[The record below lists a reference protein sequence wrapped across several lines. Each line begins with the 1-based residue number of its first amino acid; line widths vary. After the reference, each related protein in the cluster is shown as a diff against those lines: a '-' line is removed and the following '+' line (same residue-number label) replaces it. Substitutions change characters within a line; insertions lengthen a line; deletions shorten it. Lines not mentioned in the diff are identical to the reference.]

1 MIALALRN
9 LWRNQRRSATTLLAM
24 MIGMLSILLFGGYSR
39 TVYYGLETDFVSRSG
54 HLQLQRKDYFWF
66 GNGDPQGF
74 SLQNYRSLV
83 SDIEQDP
90 VLAPLLRVVT
100 PVLQFGGIAGN
111 FDAGL
116 SKLVMVQGVDVAGQ
130 NKMRQWNDYQL
141 AITPELLSIN
151 PQAADEAEIGIGV
164 ARMLQLCSQLA
175 VQDCPQPEA
184 SPSVDTRS
192 GLSADIAALAAQQ
205 TTQQAPQAA
214 TSQSSARLELLAAST
229 GGAPNVN
236 RLQIK
241 RAVTTGAKEL
251 DEVYLAMQLGQA
263 QQLLFGDSGQRVTAL
278 QIQLQH
284 SADLE
289 TARARLQ
296 HLIEH
301 NWQQQPLEVHDFQT
315 LNPAFGQITGMF
327 SAIFGFITILISAIV
342 LFTVGNTMSM
352 AVLERTVEIGTL
364 RTLGL
369 RRSGIRRLFVSEGLL
384 LGLTGAALGTLL
396 ALLLA
401 SLINQAGFSWLP
413 PGSSNPVPITIRLW
427 GEHQMLF
434 SVSVTVVLVATL
446 SAWWPAGRAA
456 KQDVV
461 DALRYV

>member
-39 TVYYGLETDFVSRSG
+39 TVYYGLETDFVGRSG

-66 GNGDPQGF
+66 GSGDPQGY
-74 SLQNYRSLV
+74 SLQNYQVLIR
-83 SDIEQDP
+83 DIEQDP
-90 VLAPLLRVVT
+90 ELAPMLQVVT

-111 FDAGL
+111 FEAGL
-116 SKLVMVQGVDVAGQ
+116 SKLVIVQGVDVAGQ
-130 NKMRQWNDYQL
+130 NQLRQWNDYQL

-151 PQAADEAEIGIGV
+151 PAAPDQAEIGIGV

-175 VQDCPQPEA
+175 LQDCPQPDSA
-184 SPSVDTRS
+184 TPSVQNNN
-192 GLSADIAALAAQQ
+192 LAADIAALAAEQPAVRGPGE
-205 TTQQAPQAA
+205 TG
-214 TSQSSARLELLAAST
+214 ARLELLAAST
-229 GGAPNVN
+229 GGAPNVS
-236 RLQIK
+236 RLQIN

-251 DEVYLAMQLGQA
+251 DEVYLAMQLQQA
-263 QQLLFGDSGQRVTAL
+263 QTLLYGEAGQRVTAL
-278 QIQLQH
+278 QIQLRH
-284 SADLE
+284 TADL
-289 TARARLQ
+289 AKAQARLQ
-296 HLIEH
+296 QLIDSR
-301 NWQQQPLEVHDFQT
+301 WQQQPLEVHDFQT

-369 RRSGIRRLFVSEGLL
+369 RRSGIRRLFVSEGLV
-384 LGLTGAALGTLL
+384 LGLTGAILGTLL
-396 ALLLA
+396 ALGLA
-401 SLINQAGFSWLP
+401 GLINQAGFAWLP

-427 GEHQMLF
+427 GEHQMLL
-434 SVSVTVVLVATL
+434 SISLTVVLVATL
-446 SAWWPAGRAA
+446 SAWWPARRAA
-456 KQDVV
+456 RQDVV

>member
-39 TVYYGLETDFVSRSG
+39 TVYYGLETDFVGRSG

-66 GNGDPQGF
+66 GSGDPQGY
-74 SLQNYRSLV
+74 SLQNYTALMA
-83 SDIEQDP
+83 DIQQDP
-90 VLAPLLRVVT
+90 QLAPLLRVVT

-116 SKLVMVQGVDVAGQ
+116 SKLVIVQGVDVEGQ
-130 NKMRQWNDYQL
+130 NQMRRWNDYQL
-141 AITPELLSIN
+141 AITPELLSMD
-151 PQAADEAEIGIGV
+151 PAAADEAEIGIGV
-164 ARMLQLCSQLA
+164 ARMLQLCTQLA
-175 VQDCPQPEA
+175 LQDCPPAEA
-184 SPSVDTRS
+184 VPPTASQNE
-192 GLSADIAALAAQQ
+192 LSADITALATRSAQQ
-205 TTQQAPQAA
+205 SPTASAGKGG
-214 TSQSSARLELLAAST
+214 ARLELLAAST

-236 RLQIK
+236 RLQIN

-251 DEVYLAMQLGQA
+251 DEVYLAMQLKQA
-263 QQLLFGDSGQRVTAL
+263 QQLLYGEAGQRVTAL

-289 TARARLQ
+289 VARARLQ
-296 HLIEH
+296 HLIA
-301 NWQQQPLEVHDFQT
+301 NRWQQQPLEVHDFQT

-384 LGLTGAALGTLL
+384 LGLTGAVLGTLL

-401 SLINQAGFSWLP
+401 SLINQAGFAWLP

-427 GEHQMLF
+427 GEHQMLL
-434 SVSVTVVLVATL
+434 SISLTVVLVATL
-446 SAWWPAGRAA
+446 SAWWPARRAA
-456 KQDVV
+456 QQDVV

>member
-39 TVYYGLETDFVSRSG
+39 TVYYGLETDFVGRSG

-66 GNGDPQGF
+66 GSGDPQGY
-74 SLQNYRSLV
+74 SLQNYQALIT
-83 SDIEQDP
+83 DIQQDP

-116 SKLVMVQGVDVAGQ
+116 SKLVIVQGVDVEGQ
-130 NKMRQWNDYQL
+130 NQLRQWNDYQL
-141 AITPELLSIN
+141 AITPELLSID
-151 PQAADEAEIGIGV
+151 PAAKDQAEIGIGV
-164 ARMLQLCSQLA
+164 ARMLQLCTQLA
-175 VQDCPQPEA
+175 LKDCPQTEA
-184 SPSVDTRS
+184 DTPSAKDN

-205 TTQQAPQAA
+205 SGTG
-214 TSQSSARLELLAAST
+214 SQSQTGARLELLAAST
-229 GGAPNVN
+229 GGAPNVS
-236 RLQIK
+236 RLQIN

-251 DEVYLAMQLGQA
+251 DEVYLAMQLQQA
-263 QQLLFGDSGQRVTAL
+263 QTLLYGEAGQRVTAL

-289 TARARLQ
+289 LARARLQ
-296 HLIEH
+296 QLIDSR
-301 NWQQQPLEVHDFQT
+301 WQQQPLEVHDFQT

-384 LGLTGAALGTLL
+384 LGLTGAVLGTLL

-401 SLINQAGFSWLP
+401 ALINQAGFAWLP

-427 GEHQMLF
+427 GEHQMLL
-434 SVSVTVVLVATL
+434 SISLTVVLVATV
-446 SAWWPAGRAA
+446 SAWWPARRAA
-456 KQDVV
+456 QQDVV

>member
-39 TVYYGLETDFVSRSG
+39 TVYYGLETDFVGRSG

-66 GNGDPQGF
+66 GSGDPQGY
-74 SLQNYRSLV
+74 SLQNYQALI
-83 SDIEQDP
+83 SDIQQDP
-90 VLAPLLRVVT
+90 ELAPLLQVVT

-116 SKLVMVQGVDVAGQ
+116 SKLVIVQGVDVAGQ
-130 NKMRQWNDYQL
+130 NQMRQWNDYQL
-141 AITPELLSIN
+141 AISPELLSMN
-151 PQAADEAEIGIGV
+151 PSAADEAEIGIGV

-175 VQDCPQPEA
+175 LKDCPQT
-184 SPSVDTRS
+184 DTTS
-192 GLSADIAALAAQQ
+192 GTQSGQSNSLSANLAALAAQQ
-205 TTQQAPQAA
+205 STTTDVGQ
-214 TSQSSARLELLAAST
+214 TGARLELLAAST
-229 GGAPNVN
+229 GGAPNVS
-236 RLQIK
+236 RLQIN

-251 DEVYLAMQLGQA
+251 DEVYLAMQLSQA
-263 QQLLFGDSGQRVTAL
+263 QSLLYGEAGQRVTAL
-278 QIQLQH
+278 QIQLRH
-284 SADLE
+284 TADLE
-289 TARARLQ
+289 KAQARLQ
-296 HLIEH
+296 QLID
-301 NWQQQPLEVHDFQT
+301 NRWQQQPLEVHDFQT

-384 LGLTGAALGTLL
+384 LGLTGAIFGTLL

-401 SLINQAGFSWLP
+401 GLINQAGFAWLP

-427 GEHQMLF
+427 GEHQMLL
-434 SVSVTVVLVATL
+434 SISLTVVLVATL
-446 SAWWPAGRAA
+446 SAWWPARRAA
-456 KQDVV
+456 QQDVV

>member
-39 TVYYGLETDFVSRSG
+39 TVYYGLETDFVGRSG

-66 GNGDPQGF
+66 GSGDPQGY
-74 SLQNYRSLV
+74 SLQNYRQLV
-83 SDIEQDP
+83 TDIQQDP

-116 SKLVMVQGVDVAGQ
+116 SKLVIVQGVDVKGQ
-130 NKMRQWNDYQL
+130 NQLRQWNDYQL
-141 AITPELLSIN
+141 AITPELLSID
-151 PQAADEAEIGIGV
+151 PAAPEQAEIGIGV
-164 ARMLQLCSQLA
+164 ARMLQLCTQLA
-175 VQDCPQPEA
+175 LKDCPQPEA
-184 SPSVDTRS
+184 AGADIGT
-192 GLSADIAALAAQQ
+192 GQLSADISALAATTMQQ
-205 TTQQAPQAA
+205 PSTDQTG
-214 TSQSSARLELLAAST
+214 ARLELLAAST
-229 GGAPNVN
+229 GGAPNVS
-236 RLQIK
+236 RLQIN

-251 DEVYLAMQLGQA
+251 DEVYLAMQLEQA
-263 QQLLFGDSGQRVTAL
+263 QTLLYGEAGQRVTAL

-289 TARARLQ
+289 LARHRLQ
-296 HLIEH
+296 HLIGDR
-301 NWQQQPLEVHDFQT
+301 WQQQPLEVHDFQT

-384 LGLTGAALGTLL
+384 LGLTGAVLGTLL

-401 SLINQAGFSWLP
+401 ALINQAGFAWLP

-427 GEHQMLF
+427 GEHQMLL
-434 SVSVTVVLVATL
+434 SISLTVVLVATV
-446 SAWWPAGRAA
+446 SAWWPARRAA
-456 KQDVV
+456 QQDVV

>member
-1 MIALALRN
+1 MIGLALRN

-39 TVYYGLETDFVSRSG
+39 TVYYGLETDFVGRTG

-66 GNGDPQGF
+66 GSGDPQGY
-74 SLQNYRSLV
+74 SLHDYQQLADEIRL
-83 SDIEQDP
+83 DP

-116 SKLVMVQGVDVAGQ
+116 SKLVIVQGVDVAAQ
-130 NKMRQWNDYQL
+130 NEMRRWNDYQL
-141 AITPELLSIN
+141 AITPDLLSMDPKVPN
-151 PQAADEAEIGIGV
+151 EAEIGVGV

-175 VQDCPQPEA
+175 LPDCPAQEVNNEG
-184 SPSVDTRS
+184 SPDVGGSL
-192 GLSADIAALAAQQ
+192 LSADIAALA
-205 TTQQAPQAA
+205 
-214 TSQSSARLELLAAST
+214 TSQSDPSSPATSGAQLELLAAST

-236 RLQIK
+236 RLQIN

-251 DEVYLAMQLGQA
+251 DEVYLAMQLSQA
-263 QQLLFGDSGQRVTAL
+263 QQLLYGEPGQQVTAL

-284 SADLE
+284 SRDLE
-289 TARARLQ
+289 LARSRLQ
-296 HLIEH
+296 QLIAEK
-301 NWQQQPLEVHDFQT
+301 WAAQPLEVHDFQT

-327 SAIFGFITILISAIV
+327 AAIFGFITILISAIV

-384 LGLTGAALGTLL
+384 LGLTGAGLGTIM
-396 ALLLA
+396 ALFFA
-401 SLINQAGFSWLP
+401 ALINQAGFSWVP
-413 PGSSNPVPITIRLW
+413 PGNSNPVPITIRLW
-427 GEHQMLF
+427 GEHQMLL
-434 SVSVTVVLVATL
+434 SIAVTVVVVATI
-446 SAWWPAGRAA
+446 SAWWPARRAA

>member
-39 TVYYGLETDFVSRSG
+39 TVYYGLETDFVGRSG

-66 GNGDPQGF
+66 GSGDPQGY
-74 SLQNYRSLV
+74 SLQNYQALI
-83 SDIEQDP
+83 SDIQQDP
-90 VLAPLLRVVT
+90 ELAPLLQVVT

-116 SKLVMVQGVDVAGQ
+116 SKLVIVQGVDVAGQ
-130 NKMRQWNDYQL
+130 NQMRQWNDYQL
-141 AITPELLSIN
+141 AISPELLSMN
-151 PQAADEAEIGIGV
+151 PSAADEAEIGIGV

-175 VQDCPQPEA
+175 LKDCPQT
-184 SPSVDTRS
+184 DTTS
-192 GLSADIAALAAQQ
+192 GTQSGQSNSLSADLAALAAQQ
-205 TTQQAPQAA
+205 STTTDAGQ
-214 TSQSSARLELLAAST
+214 TGARLELLAAST
-229 GGAPNVN
+229 GGAPNVS
-236 RLQIK
+236 RLQIN

-251 DEVYLAMQLGQA
+251 DEVYLAMQLSQA
-263 QQLLFGDSGQRVTAL
+263 QSLLYGEAGQRVTAL
-278 QIQLQH
+278 QIQLRH
-284 SADLE
+284 TADIKK
-289 TARARLQ
+289 AQARLQ
-296 HLIEH
+296 QLID
-301 NWQQQPLEVHDFQT
+301 NRWQQQPLEVHDFQT

-384 LGLTGAALGTLL
+384 LGLTGAIFGTLL

-401 SLINQAGFSWLP
+401 GLINQAGFAWLP

-427 GEHQMLF
+427 GEHQMLL
-434 SVSVTVVLVATL
+434 SISLTVVLVATL
-446 SAWWPAGRAA
+446 SAWWPARRAA
-456 KQDVV
+456 QQDVV

>member
-39 TVYYGLETDFVSRSG
+39 TVYYGLETDFVGRSG

-66 GNGDPQGF
+66 GSGDPQGY
-74 SLQNYRSLV
+74 SLQNYQALI
-83 SDIEQDP
+83 SDIQQDP
-90 VLAPLLRVVT
+90 ELAPLLQVVT

-116 SKLVMVQGVDVAGQ
+116 SKLVIVQGVDVAGQ
-130 NKMRQWNDYQL
+130 NQMRQWNDYQL
-141 AITPELLSIN
+141 AITPELLSMN
-151 PQAADEAEIGIGV
+151 PAAADEAEIGIGV

-175 VQDCPQPEA
+175 LKDCPQA
-184 SPSVDTRS
+184 DTTS
-192 GLSADIAALAAQQ
+192 GSQSGQSNSLSADLAALAAQQ
-205 TTQQAPQAA
+205 STTTDAGQ
-214 TSQSSARLELLAAST
+214 TGARLELLAAST
-229 GGAPNVN
+229 GGAPNVS
-236 RLQIK
+236 RLQIN

-251 DEVYLAMQLGQA
+251 DEVYLAMQLSQA
-263 QQLLFGDSGQRVTAL
+263 QSLLYGEAGQRVTAL
-278 QIQLQH
+278 QIQLRH
-284 SADLE
+284 TADLKK
-289 TARARLQ
+289 AQARLQ
-296 HLIEH
+296 QLIDSR
-301 NWQQQPLEVHDFQT
+301 WQQQPLEVHDFQT

-384 LGLTGAALGTLL
+384 LGLTGAILGTLL

-401 SLINQAGFSWLP
+401 GLINQAGFAWLP

-427 GEHQMLF
+427 GEHQMLL
-434 SVSVTVVLVATL
+434 SISLTVVLVATL
-446 SAWWPAGRAA
+446 SAWWPARRAA
-456 KQDVV
+456 QQDVV

>member
-9 LWRNQRRSATTLLAM
+9 LWRNQRRSSTTLLAM

-39 TVYYGLETDFVSRSG
+39 TVYYGLETDFVGRSG

-66 GNGDPQGF
+66 GSGDPQGY
-74 SLQNYRSLV
+74 SLHGYKQLV
-83 SDIEQDP
+83 NDIQQDP

-116 SKLVMVQGVDVAGQ
+116 SKLVIVQGVDVTAQ
-130 NKMRQWNDYQL
+130 NEMRRWNDYQL
-141 AITPELLSIN
+141 AITPELHSMN
-151 PQAADEAEIGIGV
+151 PAAGNEAEIGIGV
-164 ARMLQLCSQLA
+164 ARMLQLCAQLD
-175 VQDCPQPEA
+175 VPDCPQPQ
-184 SPSVDTRS
+184 
-192 GLSADIAALAAQQ
+192 LSAIDPNTQTLAADIAALAAGQL
-205 TTQQAPQAA
+205 PSEPA
-214 TSQSSARLELLAAST
+214 TPAKSGAQLELLAAST

-236 RLQIK
+236 RLQIN

-251 DEVYLAMQLGQA
+251 DEVYLAMQLAQA
-263 QQLLFGDSGQRVTAL
+263 QQLLYGESEERVTAL
-278 QIQLQH
+278 QIQLYH

-289 TARARLQ
+289 VARTRLQ
-296 HLIEH
+296 ELISNRWPE
-301 NWQQQPLEVHDFQT
+301 QPLEVHDFRT

-327 SAIFGFITILISAIV
+327 AAIFGFITILISAIV

-369 RRSGIRRLFVSEGLL
+369 RRSGIRRLFISEGLL
-384 LGLTGAALGTLL
+384 LGLTGALLGTAL
-396 ALLLA
+396 ALLFA
-401 SLINQAGFSWLP
+401 ALINQAGFTWLP
-413 PGSSNPVPITIRLW
+413 PGNSNPVPITIRLW
-427 GEHQMLF
+427 GEHQMLLGIGL
-434 SVSVTVVLVATL
+434 TVVLVATV
-446 SAWWPAGRAA
+446 SAWWPARRAA
-456 KQDVV
+456 QQDVV